1 MFNAFISTSQ
11 ASLEKLFTNDSYF
24 NYNKQNI
31 KQINYSSMNQSQL
44 IILDGLKDLS
54 SGFQQSLKNAIE
66 KGSSITMFPNA
77 DLKYIATSKTFSQ
90 LLNIDQYEKLNR
102 SK

>member
-1 MFNAFISTSQ
+1 MLRIAISIT
-11 ASLEKLFTNDSYF
+11 A
-24 NYNKQNI
+24 KQNV

-66 KGSSITMFPNA
+66 KGSSVIVFPNA
-77 DLKYIATSKTFSQ
+77 DLNTETYKTFSQ
-90 LLNIDQYEKLNR
+90 LLNIDHYEKLNEQEI
-102 SK
+102 KIQFWKINTPI